1 MSKFIGQFIP
11 AHLLVKYD
19 MSQAQS
25 MFCLKLLKSKHFSS
39 VISLIQ
45 TNILPN
51 ILSELD
57 FNEVKYIQYRKF
69 PQKGFLRLLNNILE
83 NISIVLYCR
92 YEKNI
97 FDNVINNNYIEY
109 YGTEESSTDGRTRP
123 ARRVRAEVRPT

>member
-11 AHLLVKYD
+11 PHLLVKYD

-45 TNILPN
+45 TNISPN

-69 PQKGFLRLLNNILE
+69 PHKGFLRLLNNILQRKGQ
-83 NISIVLYCR
+83 C
-92 YEKNI
+92 
-97 FDNVINNNYIEY
+97 FHC
-109 YGTEESSTDGRTRP
+109 P
-123 ARRVRAEVRPT
+123 

>member
-97 FDNVINNNYIEY
+97 WFNNLNAQTLLSCIILK
-109 YGTEESSTDGRTRP
+109 
-123 ARRVRAEVRPT
+123 